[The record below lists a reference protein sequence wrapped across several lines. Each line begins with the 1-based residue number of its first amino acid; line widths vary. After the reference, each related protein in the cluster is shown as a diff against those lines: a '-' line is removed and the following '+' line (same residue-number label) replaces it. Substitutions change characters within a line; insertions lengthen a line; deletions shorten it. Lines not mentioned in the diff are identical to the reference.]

1 MFAGRRIAL
10 VEDDEIMGG
19 SIAQRL
25 EIEGARVLWLKQAVR
40 ALGALRTPRE
50 PIDAVICDIRLPDGT
65 GEELFATLCRSR
77 TPPPF
82 LFITGQGDIG
92 QAVRLM
98 QAGAADYVTKPFD
111 MAVFLERLALLLRPR
126 VEVAMPALLGI
137 SPAARRVE
145 AMVARAATH
154 DGSVLIV
161 GRSGTGKGRIAR
173 RIHEASDRRAAPFV
187 TVNLAR
193 DPDPARAIFGPGGA
207 MDQTGDGVLFLG
219 ALQRLG
225 ASQQSMLIEALD
237 APGFDGRTIAAA
249 DPEIEADVA
258 AGRFRA
264 DLFAR
269 LCGSEIPVPPLCER
283 PEDAVWLMNRL
294 FEALNA
300 ERPEPLRGISALAEG
315 AVRAHDWPGNGREV
329 RSRLIRALDLATAE
343 WIFPA
348 DLFPERQAEGG
359 FPTLGEARDAAERR
373 HILAALERSGGQI
386 SDAARLLHVSRT
398 TLWEKMQKLGL

>member
-1 MFAGRRIAL
+1 MFTGRRIAL
-10 VEDDEIMGG
+10 IEDDEIMGG

-65 GEELFATLCRSR
+65 GEELFGTLCHTR

-98 QAGAADYVTKPFD
+98 QAGATDYITKPFQ

-126 VEVAMPALLGI
+126 IEVAMPALVGI
-137 SPAARRVE
+137 SPAARAVE
-145 AMVARAATH
+145 AMAARAATH
-154 DGSVLIV
+154 ERSVLIL
-161 GRSGTGKGRIAR
+161 GLAGTGKGRIAR
-173 RIHEASDRRAAPFV
+173 RIHDASDRRAAPFIG
-187 TVNLAR
+187 VNLAR
-193 DPDPARAIFGPGGA
+193 DPDPGHAIFGPGGA
-207 MDQTGDGVLFLG
+207 LERAGDGVIFLG
-219 ALQRLG
+219 ALERL
-225 ASQQSMLIEALD
+225 AAPQQARLLDALD
-237 APGFDGRTIAAA
+237 DPGFEGRIIAAA
-249 DPEIEADVA
+249 APEIEDEVA
-258 AGRFRA
+258 AGRLRA
-264 DLFAR
+264 DLYAR
-269 LCGSEIPVPPLCER
+269 LCETAIPIPPLSER
-283 PEDAVWLMNRL
+283 PEDAVWLVNRL
-294 FEALNA
+294 FEVLNA
-300 ERPEPLRGISALAEG
+300 RRPQPLRGISTLAEA

-329 RSRLIRALDLATAE
+329 RSRLIRALDLAAGE

-386 SDAARLLHVSRT
+386 SDAARLLHISRT
-398 TLWEKMQKLGL
+398 TLWEKMQRLGL

>member
-1 MFAGRRIAL
+1 MLEGRRIAL
-10 VEDDEIMGG
+10 IEDDEIMGG

-25 EIEGARVLWLKQAVR
+25 EIEGASVIWLKQAVR
-40 ALGALRTPRE
+40 ALGALRTPRAA
-50 PIDAVICDIRLPDGT
+50 IDAVICDIRLPDGT
-65 GEELFATLCRSR
+65 GDELFRTLCLSR

-111 MAVFLERLALLLRPR
+111 MAVFLERLVLLLRPR
-126 VEVAMPALLGI
+126 DEVAMPGLVGI

-145 AMVARAATH
+145 AMAARAATH
-154 DGSVLIV
+154 DRSVLIL
-161 GRSGTGKGRIAR
+161 GSAGTGKERIAR

-187 TVNLAR
+187 AINFAR
-193 DPDPARAIFGPGGA
+193 HPDPDRALSGPGNVL
-207 MDQTGDGVLFLG
+207 DRTGEGVIFLG
-219 ALQRLG
+219 APERLG
-225 ASQQSMLIEALD
+225 AAQQAMLISALD
-237 APGFDGRTIAAA
+237 DPGFEGRVFAAA
-249 DPEIEADVA
+249 GPEIEAEVA

-264 DLFAR
+264 DLYAR
-269 LCGSEIPVPPLCER
+269 LCETEIPVPPLRER

-294 FEALNA
+294 FATLNPRR
-300 ERPEPLRGISALAEG
+300 ERPLRGVSALAEA

-329 RSRLIRALDLATAE
+329 RSRLVRAFDIAAGD

-348 DLFPERQAEGG
+348 DLFPERQAEAS
-359 FPTLGEARDAAERR
+359 FPTLVEARDAAERR